1 MGHAGLAGSG
11 YGGAVT
17 ALQLHDLLRAHL
29 KVRWPPLFIWG
40 PPGVG
45 KSSVV
50 RQVAEGEK
58 LAVVDL
64 RMLLLDPVDLRGL
77 PVPHG
82 GKVRWSPPEF
92 LPDSGRGIL
101 FLDELNAAPPLVQ
114 ASVYQLVL
122 DRKVGEYSLP
132 DGWYVVAAGNREADQ
147 SIAHAMPSAL
157 LSRFEHLELIPDLD
171 SWRTWAYGAGVDPS
185 VIGFLDFRPA
195 LLYDYREESKAFP
208 CPRTWEMVSRVLA
221 LDVRDEELSRALEGC
236 VGVAAATEFD
246 LYRKSLRQLPKLE
259 RIVHGEDLFPSDPST
274 GYAVVTGLVARFGGE
289 DTHTARLIEYARRLG
304 SHGFR
309 ELEVLLVR
317 DLLRRH
323 PAVGRSPAFRAWAKE
338 NVAALS

>member
-1 MGHAGLAGSG
+1 
-11 YGGAVT
+11 
-17 ALQLHDLLRAHL
+17 
-29 KVRWPPLFIWG
+29 
-40 PPGVG
+40 
-45 KSSVV
+45 
-50 RQVAEGEK
+50 
-58 LAVVDL
+58 
-64 RMLLLDPVDLRGL
+64 
-77 PVPHG
+77 
-82 GKVRWSPPEF
+82 
-92 LPDSGRGIL
+92 
-101 FLDELNAAPPLVQ
+101 
-114 ASVYQLVL
+114 
-122 DRKVGEYSLP
+122 
-132 DGWYVVAAGNREADQ
+132 
-147 SIAHAMPSAL
+147 
-157 LSRFEHLELIPDLD
+157 
-171 SWRTWAYGAGVDPS
+171 
-185 VIGFLDFRPA
+185 
-195 LLYDYREESKAFP
+195 
-208 CPRTWEMVSRVLA
+208 MVSRVLA